1 MTTTNTDLDNALKL
15 AFDTEG
21 KEANKAYAVFLR
33 TNFFMPVKKVEHEEQ
48 PFVPLFIQE
57 GEHFFI
63 PVFDTLERLQHWSG
77 DNEIEYTQ
85 LMGNAVIR
93 GLGENV
99 VLCLNIGSP
108 YYKEFLPDEITRL
121 KTMVAKLDQFKSMK
135 K

>member
-1 MTTTNTDLDNALKL
+1 
-15 AFDTEG
+15 
-21 KEANKAYAVFLR
+21 
-33 TNFFMPVKKVEHEEQ
+33 MPVKKIENDEQ
-48 PFVPLFIQE
+48 PFTPLFVQD

-63 PVFDTLERLQHWSG
+63 PVFDTLERLQHWS
-77 DNEIEYTQ
+77 DEVEHIQ

-93 GLGENV
+93 GLGEKV
-99 VLCLNIGSP
+99 VLCVNIGSP